1 MADRA
6 DDSSGRNPLEQL
18 LLAGFGGLA
27 LTAER
32 LEALATAIA
41 ERSGIS
47 VGDAKQLVEDQVSRW
62 RGDAGK
68 LADRAG
74 QLRRELGVA
83 SRAEVEELKLQVA
96 QLDHRLRLLERD

>member
-6 DDSSGRNPLEQL
+6 DAGPGRGALEQL

-32 LEALATAIA
+32 LEALAAAIA
-41 ERSGIS
+41 ERSGIT
-47 VGDAKQLVEDQVSRW
+47 VGDAKQLVEDQVARW
-62 RGDAGK
+62 RNDTGK
-68 LADRAG
+68 LVDGAAK
-74 QLRRELGVA
+74 VA
-83 SRAEVEELKLQVA
+83 HEFGLATRAEVEELKLQVA